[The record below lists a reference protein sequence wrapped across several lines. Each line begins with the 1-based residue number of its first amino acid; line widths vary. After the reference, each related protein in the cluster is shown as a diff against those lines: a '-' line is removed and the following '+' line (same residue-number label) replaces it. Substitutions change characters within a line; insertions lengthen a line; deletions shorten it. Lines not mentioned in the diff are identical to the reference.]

1 MENILILGST
11 GSIGQNVIE
20 VIKKGSKYN
29 IIGIAFNKNI
39 TKAIEQIEKLKPK
52 YVYVGQLEYISQ
64 LKNLFPYIE
73 FFSQNELSELIAKN
87 DIDFVI
93 NAFVGSAGILPS
105 YYAIYYKKKFALANK
120 ESLVVAGKILTELAK
135 KNKIEIIPIDSEHSA
150 IYQCLEGKR
159 QFLKKIIL
167 TASGGPF
174 RLTDKE
180 RFESI
185 TKEMALNHPKWNMGA
200 KITIDSATMMN
211 KGFEIIEAG
220 WLFDVDSKQIEVVV
234 HKECIVHSAVELIDG
249 SIIAQMAQPDM
260 KLPIAYALYKPSRLE
275 FENRISLIDIGTLTF
290 EKPDLD
296 KFELLALAQDA
307 FRKKDKNCGLLL
319 NAADEV
325 CVEYF
330 LQNKIKFTDISKIIK
345 KIMEDFEDKMPEN
358 IFDLQNQT
366 QLIKKE
372 TEKVIESLRRS

>member
-135 KNKIEIIPIDSEHSA
+135 KNNVEIIPIDSEHSA

-159 QFLKKIIL
+159 QYLKKIIL

-174 RLTDKE
+174 RLTDKKQ
-180 RFESI
+180 FDGI

>member
-249 SIIAQMAQPDM
+249 SIIAQMATPDM

>member
-39 TKAIEQIEKLKPK
+39 TKAIEQIENLKPK
-52 YVYVGQLEYISQ
+52 YVYVGQLEYIPQ
-64 LKNLFPYIE
+64 LKNLFPCIE

-135 KNKIEIIPIDSEHSA
+135 KNNVEIIPIDSEHSA

-159 QFLKKIIL
+159 QYLKKIIL

-174 RLTDKE
+174 RLTDKKQ
-180 RFESI
+180 FDAI

-249 SIIAQMAQPDM
+249 SIIAQMATPDM
-260 KLPIAYALYKPSRLE
+260 KLPIAYALYKPDRIE
-275 FENRISLIDIGTLTF
+275 FENKISLVDIGTLTF

-307 FRKKDKNCGLLL
+307 FRKKEKNCGLLL

-345 KIMEDFEDKMPEN
+345 KIINFSLVKY
-358 IFDLQNQT
+358 LY
-366 QLIKKE
+366 
-372 TEKVIESLRRS
+372 VIVY

>member
-220 WLFDVDSKQIEVVV
+220 WLFDVDS
-234 HKECIVHSAVELIDG
+234 
-249 SIIAQMAQPDM
+249 
-260 KLPIAYALYKPSRLE
+260 
-275 FENRISLIDIGTLTF
+275 
-290 EKPDLD
+290 
-296 KFELLALAQDA
+296 
-307 FRKKDKNCGLLL
+307 
-319 NAADEV
+319 
-325 CVEYF
+325 
-330 LQNKIKFTDISKIIK
+330 
-345 KIMEDFEDKMPEN
+345 
-358 IFDLQNQT
+358 
-366 QLIKKE
+366 
-372 TEKVIESLRRS
+372 

>member
-1 MENILILGST
+1 T

-20 VIKKGSKYN
+20 VIKKGSRYN

-135 KNKIEIIPIDSEHSA
+135 KNKIEIVPIDSEHSA

-159 QFLKKIIL
+159 QYLKKIIL

-174 RLTDKE
+174 RLTDKKQ
-180 RFESI
+180 FDAI

-249 SIIAQMAQPDM
+249 SIIAQMATPDM
-260 KLPIAYALYKPSRLE
+260 KLPIAYALYKPDRIE

>member
-135 KNKIEIIPIDSEHSA
+135 KNKIEIVPIDSEHSA

-174 RLTDKE
+174 RLTDKKQ
-180 RFESI
+180 FDAI

-249 SIIAQMAQPDM
+249 SIIAQMATPDM
-260 KLPIAYALYKPSRLE
+260 KLPIAYALYKPDRIE
-275 FENRISLIDIGTLTF
+275 FENKISLVDIGTLTF

>member
-135 KNKIEIIPIDSEHSA
+135 KNKIEIVPIDSEHSA
-150 IYQCLEGKR
+150 IYQCL
-159 QFLKKIIL
+159 
-167 TASGGPF
+167 
-174 RLTDKE
+174 
-180 RFESI
+180 
-185 TKEMALNHPKWNMGA
+185 
-200 KITIDSATMMN
+200 
-211 KGFEIIEAG
+211 
-220 WLFDVDSKQIEVVV
+220 
-234 HKECIVHSAVELIDG
+234 
-249 SIIAQMAQPDM
+249 
-260 KLPIAYALYKPSRLE
+260 
-275 FENRISLIDIGTLTF
+275 
-290 EKPDLD
+290 
-296 KFELLALAQDA
+296 
-307 FRKKDKNCGLLL
+307 
-319 NAADEV
+319 
-325 CVEYF
+325 
-330 LQNKIKFTDISKIIK
+330 
-345 KIMEDFEDKMPEN
+345 
-358 IFDLQNQT
+358 
-366 QLIKKE
+366 
-372 TEKVIESLRRS
+372 

>member
-135 KNKIEIIPIDSEHSA
+135 KNKIEIVPIDSEHSA

>member
-135 KNKIEIIPIDSEHSA
+135 KNKIEIVPIDSEHSA

-260 KLPIAYALYKPSRLE
+260 KLPIAYALYKPDRIE
-275 FENRISLIDIGTLTF
+275 FENKISLIDIGTLTF

-358 IFDLQNQT
+358 IFDLQDQT

>member
-1 MENILILGST
+1 
-11 GSIGQNVIE
+11 
-20 VIKKGSKYN
+20 
-29 IIGIAFNKNI
+29 
-39 TKAIEQIEKLKPK
+39 
-52 YVYVGQLEYISQ
+52 
-64 LKNLFPYIE
+64 
-73 FFSQNELSELIAKN
+73 
-87 DIDFVI
+87 
-93 NAFVGSAGILPS
+93 
-105 YYAIYYKKKFALANK
+105 
-120 ESLVVAGKILTELAK
+120 
-135 KNKIEIIPIDSEHSA
+135 
-150 IYQCLEGKR
+150 
-159 QFLKKIIL
+159 
-167 TASGGPF
+167 
-174 RLTDKE
+174 
-180 RFESI
+180 
-185 TKEMALNHPKWNMGA
+185 NHPKWNMGA